1 MLLTNIKVKVKKL
14 DLNAKFP
21 EYAHDVEVGGNS
33 GADLF
38 STDNIVIPPMG
49 IALVGTGI
57 SVEVPV
63 GIDMQIRSRSG
74 LAVNHQIFVLNAPG
88 TVDPNYRGEVKV
100 ILFNL
105 SDDFYEIKKGDKIA
119 QAVFAPCYH
128 AEFEIGELSDTARGE
143 TGFGQS
149 GR

>member
-1 MLLTNIKVKVKKL
+1 MTNIKVKVKKL

-21 EYAHDVEVGGNS
+21 EYAHDVEIGGNS

-63 GIDMQIRSRSG
+63 GIEMQIRSRSG

-88 TVDPNYRGEVKV
+88 TVDP
-100 ILFNL
+100 
-105 SDDFYEIKKGDKIA
+105 
-119 QAVFAPCYH
+119 
-128 AEFEIGELSDTARGE
+128 
-143 TGFGQS
+143 
-149 GR
+149 